1 MVRDRSHI
9 VNLKRAEGRSNF
21 PISPHMPFFF
31 MRFHLA
37 CGGLSPAKDSTHVVV
52 PFPSL
57 HCFLLFVINYF
68 FFFFQ
73 QQTTFFFGPPCL
85 PFTFPRLQESL
96 SRTRTFFGEL
106 CVLVF
111 AVKAVLAV
119 SPLFVRFPHYERQ
132 QTRLC
137 DRVRKR
143 SALVFREEESDTRAR
158 HASSYRQ

>member
-68 FFFFQ
+68 FFFFNNRRL
-73 QQTTFFFGPPCL
+73 FFLVHLVCPSL
-85 PFTFPRLQESL
+85 FPVCKNR
-96 SRTRTFFGEL
+96 
-106 CVLVF
+106 
-111 AVKAVLAV
+111 
-119 SPLFVRFPHYERQ
+119 
-132 QTRLC
+132 
-137 DRVRKR
+137 
-143 SALVFREEESDTRAR
+143 
-158 HASSYRQ
+158 